1 MRATLHSGRT
11 HKDGKKFNVSHN
23 DRQFDSSNAKNI
35 FSEKSNE
42 NIYWNWTKDENVS
55 FADVEKKFF
64 EENFMDAYEAQ
75 YKRWEK
81 ARQLTSRG
89 KPFDEWIQAKRFI
102 PEEVVLQVG
111 KTGETLDH
119 EKAHEFFDLYTEKL
133 NALNE
138 SLGNPYTILDA
149 AMHFDEGKES
159 GVSDEDIPV
168 HVHLRRVWHYT
179 DKDGCLQAGEDKALK
194 AAKIERPDLNKKEGR
209 YNNRKMAYTQMERDL
224 FYETANELGIEL
236 ETSKQAWKPS
246 MSKGEWLASEIKQTA
261 DEKAKVK
268 EQMKEVV
275 NTNHQQKALK
285 AKVEAEKEQLDKD
298 KADFQTEKQAQEQ
311 TFEQEKL
318 SIESQKKEINQK
330 EAVLSQA
337 KLENDKLHEKLI
349 CDAQK
354 ASQSLTEASER
365 LSESQDILK
374 EAKSLKDYWNQMIAW
389 AKKCTITVMGV
400 TKRFGD
406 WLSEKANQKKVE
418 EKQENLN
425 VRRNVTA
432 DKISKQKKDINAL
445 LAAHGLSD
453 DASTEEKSQFG
464 L

>member
-11 HKDGKKFNVSHN
+11 HKDGKKFNVRHN

-35 FSEKSNE
+35 FSERSNE
-42 NIYWNWTKDENVS
+42 NIYWNWTEDESMS
-55 FADVEKKFF
+55 FADAEQKFY

-89 KPFDEWIQAKRFI
+89 KPFNEWIQAKRFI
-102 PEEVVLQVG
+102 PEEVVFQVG

-119 EKAHEFFDLYTEKL
+119 EKAEAFFDLYTEKL
-133 NALNE
+133 AHLNE
-138 SLGNPYTILDA
+138 SLGNPYTFLDA
-149 AMHFDEGKES
+149 AVHFDEGKES
-159 GVSDEDIPV
+159 GVSQEDIPV
-168 HVHLRRVWHYT
+168 HMHIRRIWHYT

-194 AAKIERPDLNKKEGR
+194 AAGIERPDKTKKEGR
-209 YNNRKMAYTQMERDL
+209 YNNRKMTYTQMERDL
-224 FYETANELGIEL
+224 FYETAEELGIEL

-261 DEKAKVK
+261 DKQAKADAKTREADEAK
-268 EQMKEVV
+268 K
-275 NTNHQQKALK
+275 QQESLK
-285 AKVEAEKEQLDKD
+285 AATEAEKQQLDKE
-298 KADFQTEKQAQEQ
+298 KADFEAEKSE
-311 TFEQEKL
+311 
-318 SIESQKKEINQK
+318 N
-330 EAVLSQA
+330 EAVLRKA
-337 KLENDKLHEKLI
+337 KLENEQLLEKTKI
-349 CDAQK
+349 EAQK

-365 LSESQDILK
+365 LSESQEILE
-374 EAKSLKDYWNQMIAW
+374 EAKRLKSYWNQMIAW
-389 AKKCTITVMGV
+389 AKKCTITVMGA

-406 WLSEKANQKKVE
+406 WLSEKANQEKVE

-453 DASTEEKSQFG
+453 DASTEEKSQFE

>member
-11 HKDGKKFNVSHN
+11 HKDGKKFNVRHN

-42 NIYWNWTKDENVS
+42 NIYWNWTEDENVS
-55 FADVEKKFF
+55 FADAEQKFYQ
-64 EENFMDAYEAQ
+64 ENFMPAYEAQ

-179 DKDGCLQAGEDKALK
+179 DEDGCLQAGEDKALK

-209 YNNRKMAYTQMERDL
+209 YNNRKMTYTQMERDL
-224 FYETANELGIEL
+224 FYETAKELGIEL

-246 MSKGEWLASEIKQTA
+246 MSKGEWLASELKQTA
-261 DEKAKVK
+261 DKQAKVDAKMQEAEDAKK
-268 EQMKEVV
+268 EQVS
-275 NTNHQQKALK
+275 LK
-285 AKVEAEKEQLDKD
+285 AEAEAEK
-298 KADFQTEKQAQEQ
+298 
-311 TFEQEKL
+311 
-318 SIESQKKEINQK
+318 SKKE
-330 EAVLSQA
+330 EVLRQA

-374 EAKSLKDYWNQMIAW
+374 EAKRLKDYWNQMIAW

-400 TKRFGD
+400 TKRFDD
-406 WLSEKANQKKVE
+406 WLSKKANQKKAE

-425 VRRNVTA
+425 VRRTVTA

>member
-11 HKDGKKFNVSHN
+11 HKDGKKFNVRHN

-42 NIYWNWTKDENVS
+42 NIYWNWTEDENVS
-55 FADVEKKFF
+55 FADAEQKFYQ
-64 EENFMDAYEAQ
+64 ENFMPAYEAQ

-119 EKAHEFFDLYTEKL
+119 EKACEFFDLYKNKL
-133 NALNE
+133 IALNE
-138 SLGNPYTILDA
+138 SLGNPYTILDLA
-149 AMHFDEGKES
+149 VHFDEGKES

-168 HVHLRRVWHYT
+168 HVHLRRVWHYK

-194 AAKIERPDLNKKEGR
+194 AANIERPDKTKKEGR
-209 YNNRKMAYTQMERDL
+209 YNNRKMTYTQMERDL
-224 FYETANELGIEL
+224 FYETAEELGIEL

-268 EQMKEVV
+268 EKMKEVV
-275 NTNHQQKALK
+275 NTNHQQKELK

-311 TFEQEKL
+311 TFEQEKSSL
-318 SIESQKKEINQK
+318 ESQKKEIEQSK
-330 EAVLSQA
+330 EQNKIEAQRLAQVNKEVS
-337 KLENDKLHEKLI
+337 EN
-349 CDAQK
+349 
-354 ASQSLTEASER
+354 
-365 LSESQDILK
+365 LSESQEILE
-374 EAKSLKDYWNQMIAW
+374 EAKGLKAYWDKMIEW
-389 AKKCTITVMGV
+389 AQELTFKIKGAPT
-400 TKRFGD
+400 RFGD
-406 WLSEKANQKKVE
+406 WLAKKAKQSKFE
-418 EKQENLN
+418 EKQEKLDAKH
-425 VRRNVTA
+425 TEIA
-432 DKISKQKKDINAL
+432 DKVSNQKKDINAV
-445 LAAHGLSD
+445 LASHGLSD
-453 DASTEEKSQFG
+453 DASTEDTHEYG

>member
-42 NIYWNWTKDENVS
+42 NIYWNWTGDENVS
-55 FADVEKKFF
+55 FADAEQKFF

-89 KPFDEWIQAKRFI
+89 KSFDEWIQAKRFT

-246 MSKGEWLASEIKQTA
+246 MSKGEWLASELKQTA
-261 DEKAKVK
+261 DKQAKVEVKMKEADDAYK
-268 EQMKEVV
+268 EQVS
-275 NTNHQQKALK
+275 L
-285 AKVEAEKEQLDKD
+285 KVEAEAAKEQVDKE
-298 KADFQTEKQAQEQ
+298 KADIQAERD
-311 TFEQEKL
+311 TFEEEK
-318 SIESQKKEINQK
+318 SKK
-330 EAVLSQA
+330 EAVLRQA

-349 CDAQK
+349 SDAQK

-374 EAKSLKDYWNQMIAW
+374 EAKSLKDYWNQMITW

>member
-35 FSEKSNE
+35 FSKKSNE

-55 FADVEKKFF
+55 FADAEQKFF
-64 EENFMDAYEAQ
+64 EENFMPAYEAQ

-89 KPFDEWIQAKRFI
+89 KPFDEWIQAKRFT

-119 EKAHEFFDLYTEKL
+119 EKAHKLFDLYTEKL

-138 SLGNPYTILDA
+138 RLGNPYTILDV

-179 DKDGCLQAGEDKALK
+179 DKDGILQAGEDKALK

-224 FYETANELGIEL
+224 FYETAEGLGIEL

-261 DEKAKVK
+261 DEKAKVREK
-268 EQMKEVV
+268 MKEVV
-275 NTNHQQKALK
+275 DTNHQQNKLK

-298 KADFQTEKQAQEQ
+298 KADFQAEKKAERDAL
-311 TFEQEKL
+311 EDEKSSL
-318 SIESQKKEINQK
+318 ESQKKEIEQSK
-330 EAVLSQA
+330 EQNKIEAQRLAQVNKEVS
-337 KLENDKLHEKLI
+337 EN
-349 CDAQK
+349 
-354 ASQSLTEASER
+354 
-365 LSESQDILK
+365 LSESKKILE

-406 WLSEKANQKKVE
+406 WLSEKANQKKAE
-418 EKQENLN
+418 EKQEKLD
-425 VRRNVTA
+425 VKHTEA
-432 DKISKQKKDINAL
+432 TDKVSNHKKDINAI
-445 LAAHGLSD
+445 LASHGLSD
-453 DASTEEKSQFG
+453 DASTEDTHEYG

>member
-42 NIYWNWTKDENVS
+42 NIYWNWTEDENVS
-55 FADVEKKFF
+55 FADAEQKFF

-89 KPFDEWIQAKRFI
+89 KSFDEWIQAKRFT

-119 EKAHEFFDLYTEKL
+119 EKAYEFFDLYTEKL

-179 DKDGCLQAGEDKALK
+179 DKDGVLQAGEDKALK
-194 AAKIERPDLNKKEGR
+194 AANIERPDLNKKEGR

-224 FYETANELGIEL
+224 FYETAEELGIEL

-275 NTNHQQKALK
+275 NTNHQQKELK
-285 AKVEAEKEQLDKD
+285 AKVEAEKQRVDKE
-298 KADFQTEKQAQEQ
+298 KADFEAEKKAER
-311 TFEQEKL
+311 EALEDEKL
-318 SIESQKKEINQK
+318 SLESQKKEIEQSK
-330 EAVLSQA
+330 EQNKIEAQRLAQVNKEVS
-337 KLENDKLHEKLI
+337 EN
-349 CDAQK
+349 
-354 ASQSLTEASER
+354 
-365 LSESQDILK
+365 LSESKEILE
-374 EAKSLKDYWNQMIAW
+374 EAKGLKAYWDKMIKW
-389 AKKCTITVMGV
+389 AQELTVKIKG
-400 TKRFGD
+400 TSTRFGD
-406 WLSEKANQKKVE
+406 WLVKKANQSKLE
-418 EKQENLN
+418 EKQEKLD
-425 VRRNVTA
+425 VKHTEA
-432 DKISKQKKDINAL
+432 TDKVSNQKKDINAI
-445 LAAHGLSD
+445 LASHGLSD
-453 DASTEEKSQFG
+453 DASTEDTHEYG

>member
-42 NIYWNWTKDENVS
+42 NIYWNWTEDENVS
-55 FADVEKKFF
+55 FADAEQKFYQ
-64 EENFMDAYEAQ
+64 ENFMPAYEAQ

-119 EKAHEFFDLYTEKL
+119 EKACEFFDLYKNKL
-133 NALNE
+133 LALNE
-138 SLGNPYTILDA
+138 SLGNPYTILDLA
-149 AMHFDEGKES
+149 VHFDEGKES

-168 HVHLRRVWHYT
+168 HVHLRRVWHYK

-194 AAKIERPDLNKKEGR
+194 AANIERPDKTKKEGR
-209 YNNRKMAYTQMERDL
+209 YNNRKMTYTQMERDL
-224 FYETANELGIEL
+224 FYETAEALGIEL

-268 EQMKEVV
+268 EKMKEVV
-275 NTNHQQKALK
+275 NTHHQQKELK
-285 AKVEAEKEQLDKD
+285 AKVEAEKQQVDKD
-298 KADFQTEKQAQEQ
+298 KADFEAEKKAER
-311 TFEQEKL
+311 EALEDEKSSL
-318 SIESQKKEINQK
+318 ESQKKEIEQSK
-330 EAVLSQA
+330 EQNKIEAQRLAQVNKEVS
-337 KLENDKLHEKLI
+337 EN
-349 CDAQK
+349 
-354 ASQSLTEASER
+354 
-365 LSESQDILK
+365 LSESKEILE

-418 EKQENLN
+418 EKQEKLD
-425 VRRNVTA
+425 VKHTEA
-432 DKISKQKKDINAL
+432 TDKVSNQKKDINAI
-445 LAAHGLSD
+445 LASHGLSD
-453 DASTEEKSQFG
+453 DVSTEDTHEYG

>member
-11 HKDGKKFNVSHN
+11 HKDGKKFNVRHN

-42 NIYWNWTKDENVS
+42 NIYWNWTEDENVS
-55 FADVEKKFF
+55 FADAEQKFYQ
-64 EENFMDAYEAQ
+64 ENFMPAYEAQ

-89 KPFDEWIQAKRFI
+89 KSFDEWIQAKRFI

-119 EKAHEFFDLYTEKL
+119 EKACEFFDLYKNKL
-133 NALNE
+133 IALNE
-138 SLGNPYTILDA
+138 SLGNPYTILDLA
-149 AMHFDEGKES
+149 VHFDEGKES

-168 HVHLRRVWHYT
+168 HVHLRRVWHYK

-194 AAKIERPDLNKKEGR
+194 AAKIERPDKTKKEGR
-209 YNNRKMAYTQMERDL
+209 YNNRKMTYTQMERDL
-224 FYETANELGIEL
+224 FYETAEELGIDL

-268 EQMKEVV
+268 EKMKEVV
-275 NTNHQQKALK
+275 NTNHQQKELK
-285 AKVEAEKEQLDKD
+285 AKVEAEKQQVDKE
-298 KADFQTEKQAQEQ
+298 KADFEAEKKAER
-311 TFEQEKL
+311 EALEDEKSSL
-318 SIESQKKEINQK
+318 ESQKKEIEQSK
-330 EAVLSQA
+330 EQNKIEAQRLAQVNREVS
-337 KLENDKLHEKLI
+337 EN
-349 CDAQK
+349 
-354 ASQSLTEASER
+354 
-365 LSESQDILK
+365 LSESKEILE
-374 EAKSLKDYWNQMIAW
+374 EAKGLKAYWNQMIAW

-418 EKQENLN
+418 EKQEKLDAKYNE
-425 VRRNVTA
+425 TA
-432 DKISKQKKDINAL
+432 DKVGKQKKDINAV
-445 LAAHGLSD
+445 LASHGLSD
-453 DASTEEKSQFG
+453 DASTEDTHEYG

>member
-55 FADVEKKFF
+55 FADAEQKFF

-89 KPFDEWIQAKRFI
+89 KPFNEWIQAKRFT

-119 EKAHEFFDLYTEKL
+119 EKAQEFFDLYTEKL

-209 YNNRKMAYTQMERDL
+209 YNNRKMTYTQMERDL
-224 FYETANELGIEL
+224 FYETAEELGIEL

-261 DEKAKVK
+261 DK
-268 EQMKEVV
+268 Q
-275 NTNHQQKALK
+275 
-285 AKVEAEKEQLDKD
+285 AKVEAKMKEADDAYKEQVSLKVEAEAAKEQVDKD
-298 KADFQTEKQAQEQ
+298 KADFEAEKKAER
-311 TFEQEKL
+311 EALEDEKSSL
-318 SIESQKKEINQK
+318 ESQKKEIEQSK
-330 EAVLSQA
+330 EQNKIEAQRLA
-337 KLENDKLHEKLI
+337 KVNKEVSEN
-349 CDAQK
+349 
-354 ASQSLTEASER
+354 
-365 LSESQDILK
+365 LSESKEILE

-418 EKQENLN
+418 EKQEKLDAKH
-425 VRRNVTA
+425 TEIA
-432 DKISKQKKDINAL
+432 DKVSNQRKDINAVL
-445 LAAHGLSD
+445 VSHGLSD
-453 DASTEEKSQFG
+453 DASTEDTHEYG

>member
-23 DRQFDSSNAKNI
+23 DRQFESSNAKNI

-55 FADVEKKFF
+55 FADAEQKFF

-89 KPFDEWIQAKRFI
+89 KSFDEWIQAKRFT

-119 EKAHEFFDLYTEKL
+119 EKAREFFDLYTEKL

-194 AAKIERPDLNKKEGR
+194 AAKIERPDTSKKEGR
-209 YNNRKMAYTQMERDL
+209 YNNRKMTYTQMERDL
-224 FYETANELGIEL
+224 FYETAEELGIEL

-261 DEKAKVK
+261 DK
-268 EQMKEVV
+268 Q
-275 NTNHQQKALK
+275 
-285 AKVEAEKEQLDKD
+285 AKVEAKMKEADDAYKEQVSLKVEAEAAKEQVDKD
-298 KADFQTEKQAQEQ
+298 KADFEAEKKVEREALED
-311 TFEQEKL
+311 EKSSL
-318 SIESQKKEINQK
+318 ESQKKEVERQQK
-330 EAVLSQA
+330 QNEQ
-337 KLENDKLHEKLI
+337 E
-349 CDAQK
+349 AQK
-354 ASQSLTEASER
+354 LAQTNKELSER
-365 LSESQDILK
+365 LAESEEILE

-389 AKKCTITVMGV
+389 SKKCTITVMGV

-425 VRRNVTA
+425 VRRTVTV
-432 DKISKQKKDINAL
+432 DKIRKQKKDINAL

-453 DASTEEKSQFG
+453 DASTEDTHEYG

>member
-42 NIYWNWTKDENVS
+42 NIYWNWTEDENVS
-55 FADVEKKFF
+55 FADAEQKFYQ
-64 EENFMDAYEAQ
+64 ENFMPAYEAQ

-119 EKAHEFFDLYTEKL
+119 EKACEFFDLYKNKL
-133 NALNE
+133 IALNE
-138 SLGNPYTILDA
+138 SLGNPYTILDLA
-149 AMHFDEGKES
+149 VHFDEGKES
-159 GVSDEDIPV
+159 GVSQEDIPV
-168 HVHLRRVWHYT
+168 HVHLRRVWHYK

-194 AAKIERPDLNKKEGR
+194 AANIERPDKTKKEGR
-209 YNNRKMAYTQMERDL
+209 YNNRKMTYTQMERDL
-224 FYETANELGIEL
+224 FYETAEELGIEL

-268 EQMKEVV
+268 EKMKEVV
-275 NTNHQQKALK
+275 NTNHQQKELK
-285 AKVEAEKEQLDKD
+285 AKVEAEKQQVDKD
-298 KADFQTEKQAQEQ
+298 KADFEAEKKAER
-311 TFEQEKL
+311 EALEDEKSSL
-318 SIESQKKEINQK
+318 ESQKKEIEQSK
-330 EAVLSQA
+330 EQNKIEAQRLAQVNKEVS
-337 KLENDKLHEKLI
+337 EN
-349 CDAQK
+349 
-354 ASQSLTEASER
+354 
-365 LSESQDILK
+365 LSESQEILE
-374 EAKSLKDYWNQMIAW
+374 EAKGLKSYWDKMIKW
-389 AKKCTITVMGV
+389 AQEFTVKIKGAS
-400 TKRFGD
+400 TRFGD
-406 WLSEKANQKKVE
+406 WLANKANQSKFE
-418 EKQENLN
+418 EKQEKLD
-425 VRRNVTA
+425 VKHTEIA
-432 DKISKQKKDINAL
+432 DKVSNQRKDINAI
-445 LAAHGLSD
+445 LASHGLSD
-453 DASTEEKSQFG
+453 DASTEDTHEYG

>member
-42 NIYWNWTKDENVS
+42 NIYWNWTKDESMS
-55 FADVEKKFF
+55 FADAEQKFF

-89 KPFDEWIQAKRFI
+89 KSFDEWIQAKRFT

-194 AAKIERPDLNKKEGR
+194 AAKIERPDKTKKEGR
-209 YNNRKMAYTQMERDL
+209 YNNRKMTYTQMERDL

-268 EQMKEVV
+268 EKMKEVV
-275 NTNHQQKALK
+275 NTNHQQKELK
-285 AKVEAEKEQLDKD
+285 AKVEAEKQQVDKD
-298 KADFQTEKQAQEQ
+298 KADFEAEKKAER
-311 TFEQEKL
+311 EALEDEKSSL
-318 SIESQKKEINQK
+318 ESQKKEIEQSK
-330 EAVLSQA
+330 EQNKIEAQRLAQVNKEVS
-337 KLENDKLHEKLI
+337 EN
-349 CDAQK
+349 
-354 ASQSLTEASER
+354 
-365 LSESQDILK
+365 LSESQAILE
-374 EAKSLKDYWNQMIAW
+374 EAKGLKAYWDKMIKW
-389 AKKCTITVMGV
+389 AEKCTITVMGV

-418 EKQENLN
+418 EKQEKLD
-425 VRRNVTA
+425 VKHTEA
-432 DKISKQKKDINAL
+432 TDKVSNQKKDISAI
-445 LAAHGLSD
+445 LASHGLSD
-453 DASTEEKSQFG
+453 DASTEDTHEYG

>member
-42 NIYWNWTKDENVS
+42 NIYWNWTEDENVS
-55 FADVEKKFF
+55 FADAEQKFYQ
-64 EENFMDAYEAQ
+64 ENFMPAYEAQ

-119 EKAHEFFDLYTEKL
+119 EKACEFFDLYKNKL
-133 NALNE
+133 IALNE
-138 SLGNPYTILDA
+138 SLGNPYTILDLA
-149 AMHFDEGKES
+149 VHFDEGKES

-168 HVHLRRVWHYT
+168 HVHLRRVWHYK

-194 AAKIERPDLNKKEGR
+194 AANIERPDKTKKEGR
-209 YNNRKMAYTQMERDL
+209 YNNRKMTYTQMERDL
-224 FYETANELGIEL
+224 FYETANEMGIEL

-268 EQMKEVV
+268 EKMKEVV
-275 NTNHQQKALK
+275 NTNHQQKELK
-285 AKVEAEKEQLDKD
+285 AKVEAEKQQVDKD
-298 KADFQTEKQAQEQ
+298 KADFEAEKKAER
-311 TFEQEKL
+311 EALDDEKSSL
-318 SIESQKKEINQK
+318 ESQKKEIEQSK
-330 EAVLSQA
+330 EQNKIEAQRLAQVNKEVS
-337 KLENDKLHEKLI
+337 EN
-349 CDAQK
+349 
-354 ASQSLTEASER
+354 
-365 LSESQDILK
+365 LSESQEILE
-374 EAKSLKDYWNQMIAW
+374 EAKGLKAYWDKMIKW
-389 AKKCTITVMGV
+389 AQELTVKIKG
-400 TKRFGD
+400 TSTRFGD
-406 WLSEKANQKKVE
+406 WLAKKANQSKFE
-418 EKQENLN
+418 EKQEKLD
-425 VRRNVTA
+425 VKHTEA
-432 DKISKQKKDINAL
+432 TDKVSNQKKDINAI
-445 LAAHGLSD
+445 LASHGLSD
-453 DASTEEKSQFG
+453 DASTEDTHEYG

>member
-11 HKDGKKFNVSHN
+11 HKDGKKFNVRHN
-23 DRQFDSSNAKNI
+23 DRQFDSSNTKNI

-42 NIYWNWTKDENVS
+42 NIYWNWTKDESMS
-55 FADVEKKFF
+55 FADAEQKFF

-89 KPFDEWIQAKRFI
+89 KPFSEWIQAKRFI

-209 YNNRKMAYTQMERDL
+209 YNNRKMTYTQMERDL
-224 FYETANELGIEL
+224 FYETAEELGIEL

-268 EQMKEVV
+268 EKMKEVI
-275 NTNHQQKALK
+275 NTNHQQKELK
-285 AKVEAEKEQLDKD
+285 AKVEAEKQQVDKD
-298 KADFQTEKQAQEQ
+298 KADFEAEKKAER
-311 TFEQEKL
+311 EALEDEKSSL
-318 SIESQKKEINQK
+318 ESQKKEIEQSK
-330 EAVLSQA
+330 EQNKIEAQRLAQVNKEVS
-337 KLENDKLHEKLI
+337 EN
-349 CDAQK
+349 
-354 ASQSLTEASER
+354 
-365 LSESQDILK
+365 LSESKEILE

-389 AKKCTITVMGV
+389 SKKCTITVMGV

-418 EKQENLN
+418 EKQEKLD
-425 VRRNVTA
+425 VKHTEA
-432 DKISKQKKDINAL
+432 TDKVSNQKKDINAI
-445 LAAHGLSD
+445 LASHGLSD
-453 DASTEEKSQFG
+453 DASTEDTHEYG

>member
-23 DRQFDSSNAKNI
+23 DRQFDYSNAKNI

-42 NIYWNWTKDENVS
+42 NIYWNWTEDENVS
-55 FADVEKKFF
+55 FADAEQKFYQ
-64 EENFMDAYEAQ
+64 ENFMPAYEAQ

-194 AAKIERPDLNKKEGR
+194 AAKIERPDLTKKEGR
-209 YNNRKMAYTQMERDL
+209 YNNRKMTYTQMERDL
-224 FYETANELGIEL
+224 FYETAEELGIEL

-261 DEKAKVK
+261 DEKAKVREK
-268 EQMKEVV
+268 MKEVV
-275 NTNHQQKALK
+275 NTNHQQKELK
-285 AKVEAEKEQLDKD
+285 AKVEAEKQQVDRD
-298 KADFQTEKQAQEQ
+298 KADFEAEKKAER
-311 TFEQEKL
+311 EALEDEKSSL
-318 SIESQKKEINQK
+318 ELQKKEIEQSK
-330 EAVLSQA
+330 EQNKIEAQRLARVNKEVS
-337 KLENDKLHEKLI
+337 EN
-349 CDAQK
+349 
-354 ASQSLTEASER
+354 
-365 LSESQDILK
+365 LSESQEILE
-374 EAKSLKDYWNQMIAW
+374 EAKGLKNYWNQMIVW

-400 TKRFGD
+400 TKKFGD
-406 WLSEKANQKKVE
+406 WLSEKANQKKAE
-418 EKQENLN
+418 EKQEKLDAKH
-425 VRRNVTA
+425 TEA
-432 DKISKQKKDINAL
+432 TDKVSNQKKDINAI
-445 LAAHGLSD
+445 LASHGLSD
-453 DASTEEKSQFG
+453 DASTEDTHG
-464 L
+464 YWL

>member
-42 NIYWNWTKDENVS
+42 NVYWNWTEDENVS
-55 FADVEKKFF
+55 FADAEQKFYQ
-64 EENFMDAYEAQ
+64 ENFMPAYEAQ

-89 KPFDEWIQAKRFI
+89 KSFDEWIQAKRFI

-224 FYETANELGIEL
+224 FYETAEELGIEL

-261 DEKAKVK
+261 DK
-268 EQMKEVV
+268 Q
-275 NTNHQQKALK
+275 
-285 AKVEAEKEQLDKD
+285 AKVEAKMKEADDAYKEQVSLKVEAEAAKEQVVKE
-298 KADFQTEKQAQEQ
+298 KADIQAERD
-311 TFEQEKL
+311 TFEEEK
-318 SIESQKKEINQK
+318 SKK
-330 EAVLSQA
+330 EAVLRHA

-349 CDAQK
+349 SDAQK
-354 ASQSLTEASER
+354 ASQSLTEASEM

-389 AKKCTITVMGV
+389 AKKCTITVMGE
-400 TKRFGD
+400 TKMFGD
-406 WLSEKANQKKVE
+406 WLSKKANQKKAE

-425 VRRNVTA
+425 VRRTVTV
-432 DKISKQKKDINAL
+432 DKISKQKKDINAV

>member
-42 NIYWNWTKDENVS
+42 NIYWNWTKDESMS
-55 FADVEKKFF
+55 FADAEQKFF

-89 KPFDEWIQAKRFI
+89 KPFNEWIQAKRFT

-119 EKAHEFFDLYTEKL
+119 EKAQEFFDLYTEKL

-194 AAKIERPDLNKKEGR
+194 AANIERPDLNKKEGR
-209 YNNRKMAYTQMERDL
+209 YNNRKMTYTQMERDL
-224 FYETANELGIEL
+224 FYETAEELGIEL

-261 DEKAKVK
+261 DK
-268 EQMKEVV
+268 Q
-275 NTNHQQKALK
+275 
-285 AKVEAEKEQLDKD
+285 AKVEAKMKEADDAYKEQVSLKVEAEAAKEQVDKD
-298 KADFQTEKQAQEQ
+298 KADFEAEKKVEREALED
-311 TFEQEKL
+311 EKSSL
-318 SIESQKKEINQK
+318 ESQKKEVERQQK
-330 EAVLSQA
+330 QNEQ
-337 KLENDKLHEKLI
+337 E
-349 CDAQK
+349 AQK
-354 ASQSLTEASER
+354 LAQTNKELSER
-365 LSESQDILK
+365 LAESEEILE

-425 VRRNVTA
+425 VRRTEIA
-432 DKISKQKKDINAL
+432 DKVSKQKKDINAV
-445 LAAHGLSD
+445 LASHGLSD
-453 DASTEEKSQFG
+453 DASTEDTHEYG

>member
-11 HKDGKKFNVSHN
+11 HKDGKKFNVRHN
-23 DRQFDSSNAKNI
+23 DRQFDSSNSKNI

-42 NIYWNWTKDENVS
+42 NIYWNWTEDENVS
-55 FADVEKKFF
+55 FADAEQKFYQ
-64 EENFMDAYEAQ
+64 ENFMPAYEAQ

-89 KPFDEWIQAKRFI
+89 KSFDEWIQAKRFI

-119 EKAHEFFDLYTEKL
+119 EKACEFFDLYKNKL
-133 NALNE
+133 IALNE
-138 SLGNPYTILDA
+138 SLGNPYTILDLA
-149 AMHFDEGKES
+149 VHFDEGKES
-159 GVSDEDIPV
+159 GVSQEDIPV
-168 HVHLRRVWHYT
+168 HVHLRRVWHYK

-194 AAKIERPDLNKKEGR
+194 AANIERPDKTKKEGR
-209 YNNRKMAYTQMERDL
+209 YNNRKMTYTQMERDL
-224 FYETANELGIEL
+224 FYETAEELGIEL

-268 EQMKEVV
+268 EKMKEVV
-275 NTNHQQKALK
+275 NTNHQQKELK
-285 AKVEAEKEQLDKD
+285 AKVEAEKQQVDKD
-298 KADFQTEKQAQEQ
+298 KADFEAEKKAER
-311 TFEQEKL
+311 EALEDEKSSL
-318 SIESQKKEINQK
+318 ESQKKEIEQSK
-330 EAVLSQA
+330 EQN
-337 KLENDKLHEKLI
+337 KIE
-349 CDAQK
+349 AQRLAQVNK
-354 ASQSLTEASER
+354 EASEN
-365 LSESQDILK
+365 LSESQEILE

-418 EKQENLN
+418 EKQEKLD
-425 VRRNVTA
+425 VKHTEA
-432 DKISKQKKDINAL
+432 TDKVSNQKKDINAI
-445 LAAHGLSD
+445 LASHGLSD
-453 DASTEEKSQFG
+453 DASTEDTHEYG